1 MTLICGTAANLAQHS
16 RRTEN
21 CFSYTTRFLVYFE
34 LLKWMNRRQA
44 SGSNLNAFSALSR
57 STAIAPLGSESAD
70 RVHLTIHGAPVYRC
84 WLGRVIARQS
94 LPKVADQ
101 LRAATALAGAHR
113 ATTPQAGIPRSQC
126 WAVGSGGRTAS
137 VLTRSRRGFPPPYSI
152 PSRVAGG
159 GSPLSAGHHRRASV
173 WTQHTLRSLSP
184 GRFLPY

>member
-16 RRTEN
+16 SRTEN

-113 ATTPQAGIPRSQC
+113 ATTLRPAFHAASAGQ
-126 WAVGSGGRTAS
+126 WAAAGGRS
-137 VLTRSRRGFPPPYSI
+137 
-152 PSRVAGG
+152 
-159 GSPLSAGHHRRASV
+159 GSAP
-173 WTQHTLRSLSP
+173 T
-184 GRFLPY
+184 